1 MMSILLNRILIFIKS
16 IIIIEIIIAILQDYY
31 REILF
36 MIRNK
41 CGNLIESFLYYKYII
56 EDIYKGASTIF
67 IIRAITISI
76 NRINIKLY
84 YFLYKQ

>member
-16 IIIIEIIIAILQDYY
+16 IYYIIEIIIAIIQNGY

-56 EDIYKGASTIF
+56 EDT
-67 IIRAITISI
+67 
-76 NRINIKLY
+76 
-84 YFLYKQ
+84 

>member
-16 IIIIEIIIAILQDYY
+16 IIIIEIIIAIIQSYY

-41 CGNLIESFLYYKYII
+41 CGNLIESFLYYKYTID
-56 EDIYKGASTIF
+56 DIYKGASTIF
-67 IIRAITISI
+67 IIITITISI

-84 YFLYKQ
+84 YFLYK

>member
-16 IIIIEIIIAILQDYY
+16 IIIIEIIIAIIQDYY

-56 EDIYKGASTIF
+56 EDT
-67 IIRAITISI
+67 
-76 NRINIKLY
+76 
-84 YFLYKQ
+84 

>member
-1 MMSILLNRILIFIKS
+1 
-16 IIIIEIIIAILQDYY
+16 
-31 REILF
+31 

-41 CGNLIESFLYYKYII
+41 RGNLIESFLYYKYII

-76 NRINIKLY
+76 NSGIMKIIIYIL
-84 YFLYKQ
+84 FLI

>member
-16 IIIIEIIIAILQDYY
+16 IIIIEIIIAIIQNYH

-56 EDIYKGASTIF
+56 EDT
-67 IIRAITISI
+67 
-76 NRINIKLY
+76 
-84 YFLYKQ
+84 

>member
-16 IIIIEIIIAILQDYY
+16 IIIIEIIIAMLQDYY

-56 EDIYKGASTIF
+56 EDT
-67 IIRAITISI
+67 
-76 NRINIKLY
+76 
-84 YFLYKQ
+84 

>member
-1 MMSILLNRILIFIKS
+1 MA
-16 IIIIEIIIAILQDYY
+16 IIQNYY

-56 EDIYKGASTIF
+56 EDT
-67 IIRAITISI
+67 
-76 NRINIKLY
+76 
-84 YFLYKQ
+84 

>member
-1 MMSILLNRILIFIKS
+1 MMSILFHRILIFIKS
-16 IIIIEIIIAILQDYY
+16 IIIIEIIIAIIQDYY

-56 EDIYKGASTIF
+56 EDT
-67 IIRAITISI
+67 
-76 NRINIKLY
+76 
-84 YFLYKQ
+84 